1 MINPTIIKVTG
12 AYAQV
17 LTWLERCLDSKP
29 GRTTASRPNC
39 RARAGVGVAHF
50 RQHLEPESQ
59 RVAQE
64 VRPCQKCNLWVWML
78 GLAGSSVAF
87 WRGRPDL
94 G

>member
-17 LTWLERCLDSKP
+17 LTWLERCFDSKP
-29 GRTTASRPNC
+29 GRTGGHPNC

-64 VRPCQKCNLWVWML
+64 VRPCQKCNVRVGRL
-78 GLAGSSVAF
+78 GLVGPSVAF
-87 WRGRPDL
+87 GRGRPDL